1 MNAQILNTFTP
12 NASCTK
18 HEKTAIRAAIQ
29 LQSAVCAAH
38 DFGATMDAG
47 FDAGEWSG
55 PAHADACQRECEQVI
70 AMVAE
75 RFDIESWRL
84 GEWVMIWEYEEADR
98 WMDAVMGRDQPGRA
112 IAGAAAQGSGLRRS

>member
-18 HEKTAIRAAIQ
+18 HEKTAIRAAIR

-38 DFGATMDAG
+38 DEAARWDAG
-47 FDAGEWSG
+47 FDGGEFSG
-55 PAHADACQRECEQVI
+55 PAHADACQRECEQVVDL
-70 AMVAE
+70 VAS

-84 GEWVMIWEYEEADR
+84 EEMLFIWEHVECDR
-98 WMDAVMGRDQPGRA
+98 WMNAMT
-112 IAGAAAQGSGLRRS
+112 RRTQ